1 MVYHSAVWFLIA
13 LACVAPPAGEQ
24 PVEPVLPGEPAEPA
38 EIVGP
43 GAMPF
48 RAPLPNVVVVIGAG
62 VSGMTAAIEAA
73 DQGAKV
79 VLLERESDVGGA
91 AEGAQFMLF
100 SGSPEE
106 AAAGIVDSP
115 AVLLEEWPSFTGG
128 DVSDPWVQYFA
139 YHNVPDVHDWLAERG
154 VSWGPPFP
162 DASGGTVARV
172 HSIVGRGPA
181 LVDALYAH
189 LPAGALRLG
198 VEATGLQ
205 QDSDGRVIGVDWA
218 DVATGESGTVWAR
231 GVVVATGGFG
241 WNLERV
247 REARPELQDVV
258 LTRASW
264 KGADGNGLAMVEGI
278 GGATKNI
285 DAVGLYSHS
294 SRCPLNPELE
304 MLVPFLSMVPWV
316 GMSGQRLVDETA
328 VNDLRTSEKIVAA
341 GGAAWMAF
349 DLDAAF
355 DDSLCGSESADAV
368 YYSPD
373 ELVDLGFARRADNLT
388 DLAAAIGVDADA
400 FAATILDYN
409 EATAGLH
416 EDAYRDDMHGA
427 RPVIRAPMYA
437 MPVAVSPAKMFG
449 GVEVDLQGR
458 VLAVDG
464 HVIRGLYAS
473 GELTGMAGGSLVG
486 DAGFTGSLSAVVLG
500 GRVAGAHAATDPIL
514 SIYK

>member
-1 MVYHSAVWFLIA
+1 MS
-13 LACVAPPAGEQ
+13 
-24 PVEPVLPGEPAEPA
+24 
-38 EIVGP
+38 
-43 GAMPF
+43 F

-62 VSGMTAAIEAA
+62 VAGMTAAIEAA
-73 DQGAKV
+73 DQGAQV

-106 AAAGIVDSP
+106 AAAGVVDSP
-115 AVLLEEWPSFTGG
+115 EALLAEWHGFTGG

-154 VSWGPPFP
+154 VSWGPPFS
-162 DASGGTVARV
+162 DASGGTIARV

-181 LVDALYAH
+181 LIDALYAH

-198 VEATGLQ
+198 VEATGLN
-205 QDSDGRVIGVDWA
+205 QDSQGRVVGVNWA
-218 DVATGESGTVWAR
+218 DVETGETGTVSAR
-231 GVVVATGGFG
+231 GVIVATGGFG

-264 KGADGNGLAMVEGI
+264 NGSDGNGLAMVESI
-278 GGATKNI
+278 GGATQNI
-285 DAVGLYSHS
+285 DAVGMYSHS

-304 MLVPFLSMVPWV
+304 MLVPYLSTVPWV
-316 GMSGQRLVDETA
+316 GTSGQRFVDESA
-328 VNDLRTSEKIVAA
+328 VNDLRTAEKLLLA
-341 GGAAWMAF
+341 GGSAWMAF

-355 DDSLCGSESADAV
+355 DDSLCGAESEGSV
-368 YYSPD
+368 YYSP
-373 ELVDLGFARRADNLT
+373 EQLVDLGFARRADNLV
-388 DLAAAIGVDADA
+388 DLAGAIGVDADA
-400 FAATILDYN
+400 FVASIGDYN
-409 EATAGLH
+409 DATAGLR
-416 EDAYRDDMHGA
+416 EDAYRADMRGA
-427 RPVIRAPMYA
+427 RPVVRAPMYA

-458 VLAVDG
+458 VLSVDG

-514 SIYK
+514 YVYR